1 APVRLH
7 CVRIAEREG
16 DGQEPQPRPSDQR
29 RRMEHVRWDAG
40 LQGRVVRQDARAD
53 RPLVPLLQDV
63 LQLRAHAR
71 NAPAR
76 RAPPDL
82 PRERGRTSARRERSE
97 EHSGRRTYGVSFWTR
112 RKTAAGSGQRGRL
125 RMKEESPC
133 FGGGSVNAPV
143 GRGSGALP
151 PVGNADTYAFAPG
164 RNAAPQAA
172 LAARWL

>member
-1 APVRLH
+1 
-7 CVRIAEREG
+7 
-16 DGQEPQPRPSDQR
+16 
-29 RRMEHVRWDAG
+29 
-40 LQGRVVRQDARAD
+40 
-53 RPLVPLLQDV
+53 
-63 LQLRAHAR
+63 
-71 NAPAR
+71 
-76 RAPPDL
+76 
-82 PRERGRTSARRERSE
+82 SE

-172 LAARWL
+172 LAARWLRERTDAYLRVRLRDGEPTGAVHV